1 MKGCR
6 PLTES
11 EKVKVLSAITGRH
24 QLRDR
29 LLILLGIY
37 AGFRISEILSL
48 KLKDV
53 YQNGVIPNHVTVQRR
68 NLKGKRE
75 GRSVVLH
82 QTVKDAII
90 QYVANNQWLTP
101 ESPLFLNQLHTKA
114 ISRQQ
119 AWNILEAA
127 YAACGLTGTLG
138 CHSLRKSFAASIY
151 ERSGHCLLKTKK
163 ALGHTDIRTTEKYLS
178 FAESDIEDLIS
189 GA

>member
-6 PLTES
+6 PLTEN
-11 EKVKVLSAITGRH
+11 EKNQVLAAIDGRY

-29 LLILLGIY
+29 LLVLLGIY

-48 KLKDV
+48 KVKDV
-53 YQNGVIPNHVTVQRR
+53 YQNGIVPNHVTVQRR

-82 QTVKDAII
+82 QAAKTAII
-90 QYVANNQWLTP
+90 EYVQNTP
-101 ESPLFLNQLHTKA
+101 RLSHDSPLFLNQLGTKA

-119 AWNILEAA
+119 AWNILEYA
-127 YAACGLTGTLG
+127 YSACGLTGTLG
-138 CHSLRKSFAASIY
+138 CHSLRKTFAASIY

-163 ALGHTDIRTTEKYLS
+163 ALGHTDVRTTEKYLS
-178 FAESDIEDLIS
+178 FAESEVEDLIS
-189 GA
+189 NA